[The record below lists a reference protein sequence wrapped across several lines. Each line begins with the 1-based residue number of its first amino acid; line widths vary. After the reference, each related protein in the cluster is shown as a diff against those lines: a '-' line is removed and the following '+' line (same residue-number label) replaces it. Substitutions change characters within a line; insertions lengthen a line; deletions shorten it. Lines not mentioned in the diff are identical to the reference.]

1 MLKVNFFSSLVFI
14 LHLLLLNFFS
24 VFPIFFIVLFIFQL
38 VLFLS
43 NGFSLFNQ
51 QLTLPLPLSA
61 RLTTHSP
68 TVPAQRSRP
77 LPSLFPLYHPQRTS
91 DSCTSVEHIIP
102 RWPNR
107 KSCADS
113 TCILY
118 VDLLHLYISSYGDCT
133 NIRGMAHSFEITAWH
148 RFQKWFGNWESWEYT
163 ERYSER
169 VKERVE
175 CGERVTLSVAVS

>member
-14 LHLLLLNFFS
+14 LHLLLFNFFQFS
-24 VFPIFFIVLFIFQL
+24 RFFYSFIYLSIF
-38 VLFLS
+38 FLS

-77 LPSLFPLYHPQRTS
+77 LSSLFPLYHPQRTS

-118 VDLLHLYISSYGDCT
+118 VDLLHLYISSYGDST

-169 VKERVE
+169 VKERK
-175 CGERVTLSVAVS
+175 SVWNVGRGRG